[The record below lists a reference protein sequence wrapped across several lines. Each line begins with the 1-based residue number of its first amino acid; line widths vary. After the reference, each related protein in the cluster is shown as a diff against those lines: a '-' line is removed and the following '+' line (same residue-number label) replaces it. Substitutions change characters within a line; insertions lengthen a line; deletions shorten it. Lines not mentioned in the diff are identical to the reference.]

1 MQGFKGFLLS
11 SLLALLVGCSWAA
24 LAGIVGLLLLPSM
37 FQSKGWLD
45 LTYMLVGTILML
57 QALIAGCWAG
67 WLRGSGVLIRQTV
80 TQNAFWKTNLF
91 IAIGILPLVYCYCLR
106 YCISFLYPPR
116 LTLVIEWTVNTRLK
130 YPPNSD
136 NKCTT
141 HG

>member
-80 TQNAFWKTNLF
+80 TQKAFWKTNLF
-91 IAIGILPLVYCYCLR
+91 IAIGILLL
-106 YCISFLYPPR
+106 FAL
-116 LTLVIEWTVNTRLK
+116 L
-130 YPPNSD
+130 
-136 NKCTT
+136 
-141 HG
+141 H